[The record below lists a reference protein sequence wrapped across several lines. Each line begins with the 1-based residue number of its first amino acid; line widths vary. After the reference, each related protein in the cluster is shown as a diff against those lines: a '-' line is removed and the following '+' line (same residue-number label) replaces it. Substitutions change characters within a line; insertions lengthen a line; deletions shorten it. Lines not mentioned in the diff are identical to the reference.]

1 MLPFRSDFFAL
12 SSNVI
17 GPGTRLSKGVT
28 VRCCTLLLAAM
39 LHSFAWGQ
47 SSGLPDPQHALK
59 GEALIQAL
67 KAGGY
72 SLLFR
77 HAAREPNV
85 MEYIDKMVMADCATQ
100 IPLGELG
107 RAQSRSMAA
116 AMRKLGI
123 PLGEVIASPYCR
135 TMDTARLIAGRVRA
149 DDAVA
154 GRDTKSRQI
163 EAPTDFAPLA
173 KILATQPAPGTNR
186 LIVGHVSGFSGVAG
200 APYLQEG
207 EAGIFR
213 AVEGHHVLV
222 ARLRVEDWQ
231 AHAAP
236 ANGLPATAR
245 SAIPD
250 GLLAL
255 RGLAL
260 VTTLRFG
267 GYTLFFRHGAIDPV
281 ARNSPELIA
290 SGCSGQ
296 DSLSPGGREQASRI
310 GQAIAAMQLPVA
322 EVVTAPQCPTMETAR
337 LIAGGAAA
345 SAPIHGRTRLFGS
358 TDYSYLETLLAAP
371 AALNGLRI
379 IVGDGVAF
387 KAVAGGPPLEEGES
401 AVLRTTDA
409 GGWIVLARVSAA
421 EWAGLPAA
429 AGFVSAP
436 GK

>member
-1 MLPFRSDFFAL
+1 MLPFAGDPFAF

-17 GPGTRLSKGVT
+17 GPGTRLSKGMAL
-28 VRCCTLLLAAM
+28 RCCALLLAAM
-39 LHSFAWGQ
+39 LHSIAWGQ
-47 SSGLPDPQHALK
+47 ASGLPDPQHALK
-59 GEALIQAL
+59 GEALIRAL

-72 SLLFR
+72 SLLLR
-77 HAAREPNV
+77 HAAREPDVAEDNN
-85 MEYIDKMVMADCATQ
+85 KMVMADCATQ

-107 RAQSRSMAA
+107 RAQSRSMAE

-154 GRDTKSRQI
+154 GRDTARLQV

-173 KILATQPAPGTNR
+173 KILATQPTPGTNR

-236 ANGLPATAR
+236 ANGLPVAAR
-245 SAIPD
+245 SANPD

-255 RGLAL
+255 RGVAL

-267 GYTLFFRHGAIDPV
+267 GYTLFFRHGETEPAPQNIPG
-281 ARNSPELIA
+281 
-290 SGCSGQ
+290 GCSGEG
-296 DSLSPGGREQASRI
+296 SLSPGGREQASRI

-322 EVVTAPQCPTMETAR
+322 EVVAAPQCPAMEMAR
-337 LIAGGAAA
+337 LIAGRAAA

-358 TDYSYLETLLAAP
+358 TDYSYLETLLATP

-379 IVGDGVAF
+379 IVGDGIALN
-387 KAVAGGPPLEEGES
+387 AVAGGPPLEEGES

-409 GGWIVLARVSAA
+409 GGWIVLARVPAA

>member
-1 MLPFRSDFFAL
+1 M
-12 SSNVI
+12 
-17 GPGTRLSKGVT
+17 
-28 VRCCTLLLAAM
+28 RCCALLLAAM
-39 LHSFAWGQ
+39 LHSVAWGQ

-59 GEALIQAL
+59 GAALIRAL

-85 MEYIDKMVMADCATQ
+85 TEDNNKMVMADCATQ

-107 RAQSRSMAA
+107 HAQSRSIAA

-149 DDAVA
+149 EDAVA
-154 GRDTKSRQI
+154 GRDTSLIQVG
-163 EAPTDFAPLA
+163 APADFAPLA
-173 KILATQPAPGTNR
+173 KILATQPASGTNR

-200 APYLQEG
+200 NPYLQEG

-213 AVEGHHVLV
+213 AAEGRHVLV
-222 ARLRVEDWQ
+222 ARLRAEDWQ
-231 AHAAP
+231 AYAAP
-236 ANGLPATAR
+236 ASRLPVTAR
-245 SAIPD
+245 SASPD
-250 GLLAL
+250 ELLAL

-267 GYTLFFRHGAIDPV
+267 GYTLFFRHGAIDP
-281 ARNSPELIA
+281 AGRNSPALVA
-290 SGCSGQ
+290 GDCSGQ
-296 DSLSPGGREQASRI
+296 SSLSSGGREQASRI

-322 EVVTAPQCPTMETAR
+322 EVVAAPQCPTMEMAR
-337 LIAGGAAA
+337 LIAGRAAV

-358 TDYSYLETLLAAP
+358 IDYSDMETLLATP
-371 AALNGLRI
+371 VALIGLRI
-379 IVGDGVAF
+379 IVGDGDAF
-387 KAVAGGPPLEEGES
+387 SAVAGGPPLEEGES
-401 AVLRTTDA
+401 VVLRTTDA
-409 GGWIVLARVSAA
+409 GGWVVLARVSAA
-421 EWAGLPAA
+421 AWVGLPAD
-429 AGFVSAP
+429 AGFVAEP